1 MKEEEEEIMNFDDKL
16 EFMDFLHESIIQ
28 HLQDC
33 DSSEL
38 NSLLS
43 NYVEVVM
50 NLSMDL
56 CKTEG
61 IVLDNTDN
69 SVSKRQI
76 QNSL

>member
-16 EFMDFLHESIIQ
+16 GFMDFLHESIIK

-76 QNSL
+76 

>member
-16 EFMDFLHESIIQ
+16 GFMDFLHESIIQ

-50 NLSMDL
+50 DLSMDL

-76 QNSL
+76 

>member
-1 MKEEEEEIMNFDDKL
+1 MKEEEIMNFDDKL
-16 EFMDFLHESIIQ
+16 GFMDFLHESIIQ

-56 CKTEG
+56 CKHSHEDLSTWSNN
-61 IVLDNTDN
+61 D
-69 SVSKRQI
+69 
-76 QNSL
+76 

>member
-1 MKEEEEEIMNFDDKL
+1 MKQEEEIMNFDDKL
-16 EFMDFLHESIIQ
+16 GFMDFLHESIIQ

-33 DSSEL
+33 DSREL

-50 NLSMDL
+50 DLTMDL
-56 CKTEG
+56 C
-61 IVLDNTDN
+61 TDN

>member
-1 MKEEEEEIMNFDDKL
+1 MKEEEMSFDDKL
-16 EFMDFLHESIIQ
+16 GFMDFLHESIIK

-33 DSSEL
+33 DSNEI

-50 NLSMDL
+50 DLSMDL

-61 IVLDNTDN
+61 IVLNNTDN
-69 SVSKRQI
+69 SVSKKNFQ
-76 QNSL
+76 